1 MSDLRDLYQD
11 VIFDHYKKP
20 RNFHAM
26 PHANHV
32 AHGHNRLC
40 GDELTIYLHL
50 NGDVIEEVSF
60 HGTGCAIST
69 ASASL
74 MTDALKNKTVEE
86 AERLFEHFHHLLTQ
100 DDAEPVPDL
109 GKLEAMAGVRE
120 FPARVKC
127 ATLAWHTLQ
136 AALKDRAGSVAT
148 EQLPI
153 RDSTMDL
160 ENASAAQETT
170 IDEAALRNDIV
181 AVLRTIYDPEISVN
195 IYDLGL
201 IYLLEIDPAGAV
213 RIEMTLTAPACPVA
227 GTFPG
232 VVEGRVAE
240 VPGVKS
246 AHVELVWEPPWT
258 IDSMSD
264 ETKLELGLL

>member
-1 MSDLRDLYQD
+1 MSDLRDLYQE

-20 RNFHAM
+20 RNFHSM
-26 PHANHV
+26 NDANHV

-40 GDELTIYLHL
+40 GDELTIYLRL
-50 NGDVIEEVSF
+50 DGDVIKEVSF
-60 HGTGCAIST
+60 EGTGCAIST

-74 MTDALKNKTVEE
+74 MTEALKNRNVEE
-86 AERLFEHFHHLLTQ
+86 AERLFEEFHHLVTHN
-100 DDAEPVPDL
+100 DAEPARDL
-109 GKLEAMAGVRE
+109 GKLEVLAGVRE

-136 AALKDRAGSVAT
+136 AALKDRAASITT
-148 EQLPI
+148 EQLSI

-160 ENASAAQETT
+160 ENANVRQEATV
-170 IDEAALRNDIV
+170 DEEELRKDII

-195 IYDLGL
+195 IFDLGL
-201 IYLLEIDPAGAV
+201 IYMLDIDPQGTV
-213 RIEMTLTAPACPVA
+213 QIEMTLTAPACPVA

-246 AHVELVWEPPWT
+246 VHVELVWEPPWSV
-258 IDSMSD
+258 DSMSD
-264 ETKLELGLL
+264 EVKLELGLL